1 MIANDHFVM
10 TAEDI
15 RQQKKDIL
23 FAYEEAKTTLSCLLL
38 KAVDCGRRHQKIGS
52 MLKGLEF
59 SPEQPE
65 RSESDLLLLSVAD
78 FQDLDFATIRALANS
93 IAAARR
99 ELAEAT
105 EAKRIAGY

>member
-1 MIANDHFVM
+1 M

-38 KAVDCGRRHQKIGS
+38 KATDCGRRHQKIGS
-52 MLKGLEF
+52 MLRGLEF
-59 SPEQPE
+59 APEQPE

-99 ELAEAT
+99 ELAEAA